1 MVVNRPDTGNFPVQ
15 GIPLPSGLPCLPQV
29 PLEHVRTFLVSLGC
43 GNPTPPFLRLGGPVH
58 SGRSLVDPPG
68 LLPSLPPTDTHRDA
82 TYTYPTT
89 PTTRC
94 LLTVPFRAIRI
105 CPAGSWQEAGVQG
118 GTGAWGRKRGLRE
131 GLQSQ
136 LSTPHSQTGRKGQ
149 NPCLSLNEMM
159 ARNPS

>member
-105 CPAGSWQEAGVQG
+105 CPAGNWQEAGLQG
-118 GTGAWGRKRGLRE
+118 GTRAWGRE
-131 GLQSQ
+131 V
-136 LSTPHSQTGRKGQ
+136 
-149 NPCLSLNEMM
+149 
-159 ARNPS
+159 